1 MRGKYLFRL
10 LAVAFLQSLPLDHAH
25 CQQPC
30 GILPEQRCIHVRPT
44 DQLPMSALPD
54 AGVPYTVADEVKR
67 AEQRMSLDE
76 AIHTALENAEVIRVL
91 AGVSAVS
98 SGTTIYDVAI
108 ANTGIDQQSAVFDPT
123 FDFTSTYNKTD
134 RPGAAFDPN
143 DPTQS
148 ILVGSS
154 SDSFNT
160 SLGLSKQMFNGATL
174 GMDVNAIGSYFE
186 PGVFPL
192 EPEYS
197 SFIEMSLRQ
206 PLMRG
211 FGRDV
216 NLAPVV
222 IAGIDTQRSF
232 FQFKDAVQELVRG
245 VIAAYWNLVAA
256 RVDVWAREQQI
267 AQLEFAYER
276 ALARKQEGLAKAAD
290 VAQARSAL
298 ANFRANLI
306 TARSNLILTE
316 TALRNILGLDPSNST
331 VIVPTS
337 LPEVERIEFDWD
349 EIIRLAE
356 QLRPDIIELKLVLQ
370 ADRVALVQADNQA
383 KPQFD
388 GIANYR
394 WDGLSGEMPN
404 GMFLPNEPGRFAGF
418 NVGVNFSV
426 PLGLRQGRAA
436 LRQQELLL
444 VRDQANLDQGIFQMV
459 QQLTINYRN
468 LEQFFEQY
476 IAFQEARVAARLNFE
491 NQAAEVIA
499 GSREFINVLQAI
511 TDWGNAVSQ
520 EAASITQYNT
530 ELAEVERQTGTIL
543 ETHGVRFVE
552 ERYGSLGPTLL
563 GIRRVD
569 ECYPK
574 QIDVNATADRY
585 NDSPNSSDDSFN
597 LEKLDYRDSDRNLDR
612 SDRSQPQ
619 PPAAVQPVPPL
630 LEQNRDESGKGSA
643 SPIDKPPSKKRR
655 LLDLFR

>member
-1 MRGKYLFRL
+1 MRGKFLFRL
-10 LAVAFLQSLPLDHAH
+10 LAVAFFQSLLLSHAH

-30 GILPEQRCIHVRPT
+30 GILPEQRCIQVRPA

-54 AGVPYTVADEVKR
+54 TGVPYTVADEGKR

-76 AIHTALENAEVIRVL
+76 AIHTALANAEVIRVL

-108 ANTGIDQQSAVFDPT
+108 ANTGIDQQSAVFDPI

-197 SFIEMSLRQ
+197 SFVEMSLRQ

-276 ALARKQEGLAKAAD
+276 CWLVNRKGW
-290 VAQARSAL
+290 
-298 ANFRANLI
+298 
-306 TARSNLILTE
+306 
-316 TALRNILGLDPSNST
+316 P
-331 VIVPTS
+331 
-337 LPEVERIEFDWD
+337 
-349 EIIRLAE
+349 
-356 QLRPDIIELKLVLQ
+356 
-370 ADRVALVQADNQA
+370 
-383 KPQFD
+383 
-388 GIANYR
+388 
-394 WDGLSGEMPN
+394 
-404 GMFLPNEPGRFAGF
+404 
-418 NVGVNFSV
+418 
-426 PLGLRQGRAA
+426 
-436 LRQQELLL
+436 
-444 VRDQANLDQGIFQMV
+444 
-459 QQLTINYRN
+459 
-468 LEQFFEQY
+468 
-476 IAFQEARVAARLNFE
+476 
-491 NQAAEVIA
+491 
-499 GSREFINVLQAI
+499 
-511 TDWGNAVSQ
+511 
-520 EAASITQYNT
+520 
-530 ELAEVERQTGTIL
+530 ERQML
-543 ETHGVRFVE
+543 PRHVRH
-552 ERYGSLGPTLL
+552 
-563 GIRRVD
+563 
-569 ECYPK
+569 
-574 QIDVNATADRY
+574 
-585 NDSPNSSDDSFN
+585 
-597 LEKLDYRDSDRNLDR
+597 
-612 SDRSQPQ
+612 
-619 PPAAVQPVPPL
+619 
-630 LEQNRDESGKGSA
+630 
-643 SPIDKPPSKKRR
+643 SPIFGRT
-655 LLDLFR
+655 